1 MKTETK
7 VKKLILKKE
16 TLQDLTAR
24 HAEEIKG
31 GACGLTTGALSW
43 YTCKGKGCNGKTK
56 RCMK

>member
-1 MKTETK
+1 MKSENK

-31 GACGLTTGALSW
+31 GSCSLLTNSTPPKHWSR
-43 YTCKGKGCNGKTK
+43 
-56 RCMK
+56 RCTYFKNCHK